1 MSKHMY
7 FSFKYP
13 SIDQNRY
20 SVDSF
25 IWMPL
30 FEEKP
35 ELAAIPEITIR
46 GVRGMTELYY
56 NLTQLKRMVFMHY
69 FHILT
74 F

>member
-35 ELAAIPEITIR
+35 KLASILEITIR
-46 GVRGMTELYY
+46 ESGGMTHIYF
-56 NLTQLKRMVFMHY
+56 NLSQLKLMVFIHY